1 MVDPRRLDVEAAVA
15 LVDCEAVGAED
26 VEDRIVSHHTE
37 QFGHIELFPRSG
49 PKCIT

>member
-1 MVDPRRLDVEAAVA
+1 MISGRKLTAGPLSEVDPRHLDIEAAVA

-37 QFGHIELFPRSG
+37 QF
-49 PKCIT
+49 